1 MAALDADLQAAYA
14 FTFPYYEMARTR
26 HLGTSLLANPR
37 AGRINTLGHRRT
49 LSDHKARAVTTPNN
63 DTLYSSAWLDLSAG
77 PLELTIPPMANRY
90 WSVQFMAMNTSTAAV
105 VGSRNAGQGNTR
117 LWITH
122 ESDSRPAPAGTRL
135 VRLPTRDAW
144 LLARIVVDDAQDL
157 PAVHELQNGL
167 QLRSVAADG
176 PSPAM
181 QLTPVQAVPA
191 PLQGS
196 PVSGENYLAVVNE
209 MLARNPVPETEKN
222 RLAGWSRW
230 GLGVTAASP
239 EQAAAFHAQLST
251 QLQALNV
258 SLRHTAGLFGG
269 GKTVQNWSYPDAA
282 IGVFGANYALRAGVA
297 LSGLGALPPEEAIY
311 LGRTQD
317 DQGQNLEG
325 SRSYRLRIPAQGIPT
340 LAFWSLSMYQ
350 VEADGRQFFVDNPIN
365 RYAIG
370 DRTRGLA
377 KNADGSID
385 ILIQHAPPAN
395 TALLGNW
402 LPAPQGPFRLSL
414 RAYLPTPELARGE
427 AQLPSLVRQD

>member
-1 MAALDADLQAAYA
+1 MATLDADLQAAYA
-14 FTFPYYEMARTR
+14 FTFPYFEMARTR
-26 HLGTSLLANPR
+26 HFATSLPANPR
-37 AGRINTLGHRRT
+37 AGRLNTLGHRRT

-63 DTLYSSAWLDLSAG
+63 DTLYSSAWLDLSTG

-90 WSVQFMAMNTSTAAV
+90 WSAQFMAMNTSTAAV
-105 VGSRNAGQGNTR
+105 VGSRNAGEGNMR
-117 LWITH
+117 LWILH
-122 ESDSRPAPAGTRL
+122 EDDTRPAPAGARL

-144 LLARIVVDDAQDL
+144 LLVRIVVDGAQDL
-157 PAVHELQNGL
+157 PAVQELQNGL
-167 QLRSVAADG
+167 QLRSVATDG
-176 PSPAM
+176 PFPATRV
-181 QLTPVQAVPA
+181 TPVQAVPD
-191 PLQGS
+191 PVLGS

-209 MLARNPVPETEKN
+209 MLTRNPVPEPEKD
-222 RLAGWSRW
+222 RLASWARW
-230 GLGVTAASP
+230 GVGVTKTSL
-239 EQAAAFHAQLST
+239 EQAATFHAQLSP
-251 QLQALNV
+251 QLPALNL
-258 SLRHTAGLFGG
+258 SLRNTPGLFAG

-325 SRSYRLRIPAQGIPT
+325 RRSYRLRIPAQGIPT

-365 RYAIG
+365 RYAVG

-377 KNADGSID
+377 KNADGSTD
-385 ILIQHAPPAN
+385 ILIQHALPAN
-395 TALLGNW
+395 SALQGNW

-427 AQLPSLVRQD
+427 AQLPTLVRQD

>member
-26 HLGTSLLANPR
+26 YLSTSLPSNPR

-63 DTLYSSAWLDLSAG
+63 DTLYSSAWLDVSAG
-77 PLELTIPPMANRY
+77 PLELTIPPMGNRY
-90 WSVQFMAMNTSTAAV
+90 WSVQFMAMNTSTAAL
-105 VGSRNAGQGNTR
+105 VGSRNAGEGNVR

-122 ESDSRPAPAGTRL
+122 DNDSRPAPAGTRL

-144 LLARIVVDDAQDL
+144 LLVRIVVDDAQDL
-157 PAVHELQNGL
+157 PAVQELQNGL
-167 QLRSVAADG
+167 QLRSAAVDG
-176 PSPAM
+176 PTPAT
-181 QLTPVQAVPA
+181 QVTPVNAVPA
-191 PLQGS
+191 PLLGS
-196 PVSGENYLAVVNE
+196 PDKGDNYLAVVNE

-222 RLAGWSRW
+222 LLASWSRW

-239 EQAAAFHAQLST
+239 EQAAAFSAQLSP
-251 QLQALNV
+251 QLPALNL
-258 SLRHTAGLFGG
+258 SLRHTPGLFSG
-269 GKTVQNWSYPDAA
+269 GKTVQNWAYPGAS

-325 SRSYRLRIPAQGIPT
+325 TRNYRLRIPAQGIPT

-365 RYAIG
+365 RYAVG
-370 DRTRGLA
+370 DRTRGLL
-377 KNADGSID
+377 KNADGSTD
-385 ILIQHAPPAN
+385 ILIQHAAPASS
-395 TALLGNW
+395 AQQANW

-427 AQLPSLVRQD
+427 AELPTLIRQD